1 MNEKKEKA
9 KLLIASEEYD
19 AARLALISLF
29 EKDAGDAEICFL
41 LGECFFKIGDISN
54 AVRFYQRAAEILPHK
69 REFFLALGSAY
80 EAFGE
85 EHRAIEAY
93 LRVLELSPEYLFVTE
108 RLMALMRSEKMNE
121 RVI

>member
-1 MNEKKEKA
+1 MNEKKERA
-9 KLLIASEEYD
+9 KLLIASEAYD

-29 EKDAGDAEICFL
+29 EKDAADAEICFL
-41 LGECFFKIGDISN
+41 LGECFFKTGDISN
-54 AVRFYQRAAEILPHK
+54 AVRFYQRAAELHPQN
-69 REFFLALGSAY
+69 REFLLSLGSAY

-93 LRVLELSPEYLFVTE
+93 LKVLALSPEYLFATE
-108 RLMALMRSEKMNE
+108 RLMALMRSEKRSE